1 MPSLKDALQ
10 KPTNVGSPITA
21 PAPPAAPAITP
32 REQPGLAVGSLGPA
46 PSIFTTDYDR
56 VRQWYRP
63 GTSQNRF
70 PPLPLKVNPQLG
82 AISRSNSTAIA
93 VSSSDDDNTVLDGIT
108 HGTVPWWTD
117 PGFIYWREDF
127 LGGVLP
133 SMWPGSGAGTPGVAY
148 AGDWINFGSA
158 FSRTTFGGNPPHAG
172 IFAWSQTQ
180 TSSGFGGIM
189 LNTNGDAG
197 GSTNVTSRTMALLEN
212 PGWKMSWVF
221 QFMGQAGNSSTTG
234 ADWAKKSFY
243 CGLVGPGIGAIHP
256 NNSTMGLGFSARPDC
271 FFGLRYDTSHTP
283 ESWGLSQ
290 VGAGGGGNT
299 VYTPHALAAGGLF
312 QAAANQYINATIVV
326 TGCANANNNGTFTCV
341 ANTTTTLT
349 LNNPNGVVDNGVS
362 ASAVIRPTKLNITAV
377 TQNTPAAGQT
387 AYTVATH
394 VSVAGTAG
402 TTGGYHGQTITV
414 AGCTNA
420 GNNGTFTVIGSGING
435 TNTLIYVTNAG
446 TTEVPAANTAFVTFT
461 DGINDFGGN
470 FKFEYVNNP
479 QWNNAQIR
487 HNVPGTVVDTGIA
500 PTFGHWYRLDMS
512 CSATGIVTIS
522 LLDETAAATVSS
534 VYTIPKMVV
543 NATGLSLVSDINKQV
558 VVSLAPDGAG
568 FNATPKVSFPQFGAD
583 GSVITISAVTGNP
596 AVLNGTWTTYP
607 NNALFSI
614 GNWNAVITQTNAI
627 TFDATHT
634 ATLTGYPSFTPIV
647 LWGCDDSGGNT
658 AFPNASWCAVDLF
671 TFVWNPN
678 LGPGAPGTPNALKS
692 RYW

>member
-1 MPSLKDALQ
+1 MAAIKRPRPRGANLCKSKSTSETPTPCRSNFWLFAFSVLYGRSDSMPSLKDALQ

-133 SMWPGSGAGTPGVAY
+133 SMWPGSGACTPGVAY

-290 VGAGGGGNT
+290 VGAGSGGNT

-312 QAAANQYINATIVV
+312 QAPANQYINAKIVV
-326 TGCANANNNGTFTCV
+326 TGCA
-341 ANTTTTLT
+341 
-349 LNNPNGVVDNGVS
+349 
-362 ASAVIRPTKLNITAV
+362 TA
-377 TQNTPAAGQT
+377 
-387 AYTVATH
+387 
-394 VSVAGTAG
+394 
-402 TTGGYHGQTITV
+402 I
-414 AGCTNA
+414 
-420 GNNGTFTVIGSGING
+420 NNGTFTVIGSGINA

-568 FNATPKVSFPQFGAD
+568 FNATPKVSFPQFGAH